1 MCGNLMVQL
10 AQVFLYGETVFF
22 FFSFFALIICIRK
35 TSENMASMANSFHF
49 QTSEDLYQWLSSW
62 PTVKS
67 QCKLIVE
74 GLRRRQLQGAHPCAK
89 ATIELLRNMLGTCKF
104 HSTYHLMNAIR
115 AIGRELQA
123 VAPSEL
129 TIGNIASR
137 VLFIVREEYHGTNG
151 NESQGTSIN
160 AVKPATSITSL
171 SVSLST
177 TPSTST
183 SSLVRSSSS
192 AGLLSTAGMTVPSSP
207 SSADLLTRRLSS
219 SPFPGT

>member
-1 MCGNLMVQL
+1 M
-10 AQVFLYGETVFF
+10 
-22 FFSFFALIICIRK
+22 S
-35 TSENMASMANSFHF
+35 SSFHF
-49 QTSEDLYQWLSSW
+49 QTSEDLYHWLGSW

-89 ATIELLRNMLGTCKF
+89 ATIELLRSMIGTCKF

-115 AIGRELQA
+115 AIGRELQT

-137 VLFIVREEYHGTNG
+137 VLFIVREEYQGTNG
-151 NESQGTSIN
+151 SESQGTSIN
-160 AVKPATSITSL
+160 AVKPSTSTTSL
-171 SVSLST
+171 NFSLSS

-183 SSLVRSSSS
+183 TSLVRSSSS
-192 AGLLSTAGMTVPSSP
+192 AGLLSAGLTVPSSP

-219 SPFPGT
+219 SPFPGKNP